1 MSVRTLSLIAAA
13 GLLGGCFAPE
23 VDTETETEGGGDSGS
38 SSGGSTGVVTGNNP
52 ATSSPGTTGDPTE
65 STTST
70 PTTDDPSTTDPGTTD
85 DAGTTDDPSAGVSTG
100 EDPFCGDGNVD
111 PGEECDDG
119 LDNNGLDQACLP
131 DCNLNVCGDGNLA
144 PNEVCDDGEDDNV
157 LEVGACAP
165 DCSAIVQ
172 EKRISLGTPIN
183 QGNLAPNPVAAADAT
198 CDPGFLAMMV
208 FPGSRRATT
217 TAFEVDSPIDWV
229 LQPWTVYVRD
239 FDGAPIWATDETAL
253 LGVRDGAPQDL
264 DGPFAVEDEQYNY
277 QLPSGLSS
285 DWTTAVSGNC
295 EGWSQSSGSVRFGD
309 PTSLQFPDYLV
320 APGTAGCDDMHDCV
334 LPPGGPLYCSR
345 WSAFACV
352 EQ

>member
-1 MSVRTLSLIAAA
+1 MSVRTLSLIAVA
-13 GLLGGCFAPE
+13 GLLGGCFSPE
-23 VDTETETEGGGDSGS
+23 VDTETETEGGDDSGS

-165 DCSAIVQ
+165 DCSTIVQ
-172 EKRISLGTPIN
+172 EKIIQLGDSIPDGDL
-183 QGNLAPNPVAAADAT
+183 GNNPVATADGT
-198 CDPGFLAMMV
+198 CPVGYRALFAH
-208 FPGSRRATT
+208 GNTRRATT
-217 TAFEVDSPIDWV
+217 SAYEVVDPVDWV
-229 LQPWTVYVRD
+229 LSPWTFYTRSSGD
-239 FDGAPIWATDETAL
+239 LIWATDAVAL
-253 LGVRDGAPQDL
+253 LGVRDGAAQDL
-264 DGPFAVEDEQYNY
+264 ENSVYFLDAAGTDEQVVT
-277 QLPSGLSS
+277 GLEG
-285 DWTTAVSGNC
+285 DWTTAVSSTC
-295 EGWSQSSGSVRFGD
+295 DGWSSTTASLRPGNPVETSHPQFLRQGQTTSCADLTVCPGFPQVCSSVTNF
-309 PTSLQFPDYLV
+309 Y
-320 APGTAGCDDMHDCV
+320 
-334 LPPGGPLYCSR
+334 
-345 WSAFACV
+345 CV